1 MPGLSVQLAIGRLPE
16 DPFANVDHTLDWPLF
31 FFCESQF
38 LGVFFLTDRQIP
50 CERHVSTTL
59 NMHTKKKTGRPM
71 SIILSLALLQ
81 CLVFSSSPHL
91 LPPFVSLSTKSL
103 SLLHTPTSGVWLF
116 IFCPG
121 VSVRSPRQLEAVQ
134 QKALSIC
141 SVNSACI
148 SSF

>member
-1 MPGLSVQLAIGRLPE
+1 MFNWQSADSLRIRSQMSTTHWIG
-16 DPFANVDHTLDWPLF
+16 HF
-31 FFCESQF
+31 FFLRESISWGLF
-38 LGVFFLTDRQIP
+38 PHG
-50 CERHVSTTL
+50 SANTL
-59 NMHTKKKTGRPM
+59 RKARVNNFEHAHKKKTGRPM